1 MRAIILSAGL
11 GKRMLPLT
19 EHTPKPLLKVAG
31 VPLIVHHIK
40 NLSLAGI
47 REIVINLGHLGEKI
61 EQTLGNG
68 SAFGVNLAYSYEDP
82 ILETAGGIKKALTS
96 DLLGPDPFIAVSSD
110 LFTDFPFET
119 LPQLPKKLIHMVLT
133 DNPPHHPK
141 GDYALK
147 GENVLEKAALP
158 DGSLLNFAGIGVYRP
173 ELFEACPEGIYKLPQ
188 LFKKAFLSNA
198 ITGEYYRGIWYNIG
212 TPEDLQAVN
221 SLMEKRKRER

>member
-19 EHTPKPLLKVAG
+19 LHTPKPLLQVAG
-31 VPLIVHHIK
+31 DPLIVHHIR

-47 REIVINLGHLGEKI
+47 HEIVINLGHLGEKI
-61 EQTLGNG
+61 KATLGNG
-68 SAFGVNLAYSYEDP
+68 ATFGVNLAYSFEDP
-82 ILETAGGIKKALTS
+82 ILETAGGIKQALAL
-96 DLLGPDPFIAVSSD
+96 DLLGQDPFIAVSSD
-110 LFTDFPFET
+110 LFTDFPFAN
-119 LPQLPKKLIHMVLT
+119 LPMIPKGLIHMILT

-141 GDYALK
+141 GDYALM
-147 GENVLEKAALP
+147 GEKVVEKAP
-158 DGSLLNFAGIGVYRP
+158 EPNGSLLNFAGIAVYRP

-188 LFKKAFLSNA
+188 LFKTAFSSNS

-221 SLMEKRKRER
+221 LLIETRKN